1 MKLRLQL
8 SGSARGRLPAVDS
21 ASAFY
26 LLNGDNVKRGFL
38 NNIFEKSYLL
48 LAVYSVMD
56 TTLGPLAYTDFDSQ
70 NLQGKNN
77 CSFVTDKE
85 TGFQRH
91 WVARLSL
98 PSQQ

>member
-1 MKLRLQL
+1 MLVQGESSEPRVWKVKLRLQL

-70 NLQGKNN
+70 
-77 CSFVTDKE
+77 E
-85 TGFQRH
+85 
-91 WVARLSL
+91 
-98 PSQQ
+98 PSR